1 MIESNQ
7 AAVEEVLRSYQTFT
21 LLKVLALKYT
31 YSINCKMT
39 VIGVLMFKCYSR

>member
-7 AAVEEVLRSYQTFT
+7 AEVEEVLRSYQTFT

-39 VIGVLMFKCYSR
+39 CYADLPISEK